1 MNFNY
6 LIIRPSI
13 GGDGDPDSLP
23 KRLEGK
29 SEECAIFRLEFLK
42 RNRPSLGVC
51 GWREASLEA
60 ESLGINLDCE
70 MLYFYFCLKTKVV

>member
-13 GGDGDPDSLP
+13 RGDGDPDSLP

-29 SEECAIFRLEFLK
+29 AGECAIFRLEFQ
-42 RNRPSLGVC
+42 RGSRPNLQNV
-51 GWREASLEA
+51 WVA
-60 ESLGINLDCE
+60 ERPPQGQR
-70 MLYFYFCLKTKVV
+70 V